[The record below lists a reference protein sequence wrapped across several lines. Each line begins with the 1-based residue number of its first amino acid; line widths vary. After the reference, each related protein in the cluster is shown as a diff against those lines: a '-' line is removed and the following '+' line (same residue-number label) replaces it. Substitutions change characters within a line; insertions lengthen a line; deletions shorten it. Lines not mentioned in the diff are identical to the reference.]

1 MRKEENGKT
10 LHRTCR
16 EAFCDSQ
23 KPAKRKALSSG
34 LWGPNK
40 RNIIEILAL
49 LQGCCGLE
57 TTALKNHF
65 SERKVNV

>member
-1 MRKEENGKT
+1 MT
-10 LHRTCR
+10 HRR
-16 EAFCDSQ
+16 QLRGRF
-23 KPAKRKALSSG
+23 LSSG

-40 RNIIEILAL
+40 SNIIEILAL

-65 SERKVNV
+65 SERKVNE

>member
-1 MRKEENGKT
+1 MAKPFTGPDGRLFVT
-10 LHRTCR
+10 HRR
-16 EAFCDSQ
+16 QLRGRF
-23 KPAKRKALSSG
+23 LSSG

-40 RNIIEILAL
+40 SNIIEILAL

-65 SERKVNV
+65 SERKVNE